1 MTSDRYAPL
10 FEPIRIGPVTAPNRF
25 YQVPHCSGMGW
36 QRPKTLAA
44 MRGLKAEGGW
54 GVVCTEYCSI
64 HPTSDDGYY
73 PYQRLWGDKDIK
85 ANALMTDAVHQH
97 GSLAG
102 VELWIGGARPSNLV
116 SRLPAVGVSNR
127 PSTQDTPFPMQT
139 RRLDRAD
146 IAELRR
152 WHRDAA
158 LRAVEAGFDI
168 VYVYANHG
176 YMLHEF
182 LSSRQNHRTDEY
194 GGSLENRARLVREL
208 LEETKEAVG
217 HKCAVAC
224 RFSFAAPNGGIVWDA
239 SEAEDTF
246 ALLAEMPD
254 LWDITIDDY
263 EIEMGVSRFVKEG
276 VHEDCARLAKS
287 MSSKPVVTVGRFT
300 SPDTMLRMVR
310 SGAQDFIG
318 AARPS
323 IADPFLP
330 AKIREGRVDEIRECI
345 GCNICYAH
353 NSNGAPI
360 RCTQNPTMGEEMRRG
375 WHPETIPP
383 AHATEK
389 VLIVGAG
396 PAGLEAA
403 RALGQRGYDVTLADA
418 GSEPGGR
425 VTRESRLP
433 GLTEWA
439 RVRDWRI
446 GRLQQMGNVSMF
458 QESRLTAED
467 VLGFGADHVVIA
479 TGADWRSDG
488 VGPHHDSPIPGL
500 DLPQVFSPDD
510 IMDGNR
516 PEQGPVLIY
525 EDEHYYMASVIAERL
540 LDDGFDV
547 TVATPLGMA
556 ASWGRYTEENHLSN
570 SHLVEKGATVTVNVT
585 LQSFDGRQVL
595 LAPGFGGPAISIPA
609 RAVVPV
615 TCRIPCDGLYY
626 SLMEN
631 PSALDD
637 AGIRSVQKIGDCDAP
652 GIIAQ
657 AVYAGHKAARLL
669 GDHGNT
675 DRDWPE
681 ASE

>member
-1 MTSDRYAPL
+1 M
-10 FEPIRIGPVTAPNRF
+10 
-25 YQVPHCSGMGW
+25 
-36 QRPKTLAA
+36 
-44 MRGLKAEGGW
+44 
-54 GVVCTEYCSI
+54 
-64 HPTSDDGYY
+64 
-73 PYQRLWGDKDIK
+73 
-85 ANALMTDAVHQH
+85 
-97 GSLAG
+97 
-102 VELWIGGARPSNLV
+102 
-116 SRLPAVGVSNR
+116 
-127 PSTQDTPFPMQT
+127 
-139 RRLDRAD
+139 
-146 IAELRR
+146 
-152 WHRDAA
+152 
-158 LRAVEAGFDI
+158 
-168 VYVYANHG
+168 
-176 YMLHEF
+176 
-182 LSSRQNHRTDEY
+182 
-194 GGSLENRARLVREL
+194 
-208 LEETKEAVG
+208 
-217 HKCAVAC
+217 
-224 RFSFAAPNGGIVWDA
+224 
-239 SEAEDTF
+239 
-246 ALLAEMPD
+246 
-254 LWDITIDDY
+254 
-263 EIEMGVSRFVKEG
+263 
-276 VHEDCARLAKS
+276 
-287 MSSKPVVTVGRFT
+287 
-300 SPDTMLRMVR
+300 
-310 SGAQDFIG
+310 
-318 AARPS
+318 
-323 IADPFLP
+323 
-330 AKIREGRVDEIRECI
+330 
-345 GCNICYAH
+345 
-353 NSNGAPI
+353 
-360 RCTQNPTMGEEMRRG
+360 
-375 WHPETIPP
+375 
-383 AHATEK
+383 
-389 VLIVGAG
+389 
-396 PAGLEAA
+396 
-403 RALGQRGYDVTLADA
+403 
-418 GSEPGGR
+418 
-425 VTRESRLP
+425 
-433 GLTEWA
+433 
-439 RVRDWRI
+439 RDWRI